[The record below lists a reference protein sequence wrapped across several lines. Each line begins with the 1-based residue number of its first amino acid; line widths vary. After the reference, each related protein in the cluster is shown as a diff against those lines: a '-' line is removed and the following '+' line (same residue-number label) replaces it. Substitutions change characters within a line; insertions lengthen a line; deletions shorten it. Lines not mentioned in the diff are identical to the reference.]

1 MAEIQA
7 DVHKHLSCSDQDMDT
22 LKAKQSANLKLANC
36 HSKKSMYQDH
46 GEPTSSTVETAA
58 KDKLESNNQSKKSMY
73 QDHGEPTSST
83 VETAAKD
90 KLESNNQSLMHVG
103 TGSSTHAEPRKELN
117 ESVRHGTSI
126 FPFAAYVWDP
136 QPCASRVP
144 LHWHKELE
152 LVRFS
157 NGEYEISVD
166 MHNVVVKS
174 DAFLLLPGNIMH
186 TFTLPANC
194 QESAIVFDPNM
205 LSFSAYDEVQS
216 EIFEPLMSSNIP
228 LPPIVTTDHPAFNRI
243 DKLYRYC
250 VRHGGTSNASERL
263 LIKAKILEILAI
275 YHEYGLIS
283 RKEMHGQKVKSKQDK
298 LKELLNYVDAH
309 YAGPI
314 TIRDASLRLGV
325 TDQYFCR
332 YFRRVTGMS
341 FTEYLNDLRLRRAT
355 KEIELTNRPI
365 SDIAFDH
372 GFENAGYFF
381 KNFKLKYGIT
391 PLRYRKKFLQENG
404 RNSKAHNNYGAA
416 FDHGFENAG
425 YFFKN
430 FKLKYGIT
438 PLRYR
443 KKFLQE
449 NGRNSKAHNNYGAAF
464 SPVDAN
470 HTSAM
475 HDRDIN
481 TIMNVPASDDSSHD
495 HFVSQGLIA
504 ADVFMS
510 DKEAGTHA
518 QGSMHSTADAA
529 PSATDP
535 SLKALSHQAA
545 IDEQAS
551 LADDPSLPSLA
562 KDRGTHE
569 LKSHDAH
576 QYSANN
582 SHAMNF
588 GGDSAQHFDEEA
600 FYDDEYDD
608 EELSANELSAAAQQ
622 RQAASSSSTMPLS
635 SKAVPNRAEEIAA
648 QLRCQDPKTGTS
660 CFAVATTDS
669 DIKALLRTRQIKHL
683 EASES
688 EDELF
693 DDDEHEEIVYPNK
706 ASDSNAADATP
717 NKSRLELINSGLHE
731 LTQNN
736 GRSVLSAASKPRQ
749 SRFIKNTQEPDTT
762 PKKQNFVS
770 ALEEF
775 QSGKLLRA
783 ATKSKSSD
791 KSDAQSN
798 AKQLKEQTKS
808 LINSQLDAQVIAKPT
823 AADNLTTEAKLRDN
837 SSLEVEGE
845 DPPSSSEILRR
856 AHEQKLKTDAQYA
869 AKQQQKQLKPANRA
883 ELRAKIAE
891 LEERRKNQ
899 DPFSI

>member
-1 MAEIQA
+1 MQFF
-7 DVHKHLSCSDQDMDT
+7 CSDQDMDT
-22 LKAKQSANLKLANC
+22 LKAKHSANLKLANC

-46 GEPTSSTVETAA
+46 SETTSSTVDPAA
-58 KDKLESNNQSKKSMY
+58 KDKLESN
-73 QDHGEPTSST
+73 
-83 VETAAKD
+83 
-90 KLESNNQSLMHVG
+90 KLSLMHVG
-103 TGSSTHAEPRKELN
+103 TGSITHAEPRKELN

-263 LIKAKILEILAI
+263 LIKAKLLEILAI

-416 FDHGFENAG
+416 F
-425 YFFKN
+425 
-430 FKLKYGIT
+430 
-438 PLRYR
+438 
-443 KKFLQE
+443 
-449 NGRNSKAHNNYGAAF
+449 

-481 TIMNVPASDDSSHD
+481 TIMNVPASDDSNHD

-504 ADVFMS
+504 ADVFLS
-510 DKEAGTHA
+510 AKEDGNHA
-518 QGSMHSTADAA
+518 QVSMHSTADAA
-529 PSATDP
+529 PSATVP
-535 SLKALSHQAA
+535 SLKALSNQAA

-551 LADDPSLPSLA
+551 LADDPSVASIASESSHL
-562 KDRGTHE
+562 E
-569 LKSHDAH
+569 LKSHDAQ

-588 GGDSAQHFDEEA
+588 GGDSARHFDEEA
-600 FYDDEYDD
+600 FYDDEFED
-608 EELSANELSAAAQQ
+608 EELSANELSAA
-622 RQAASSSSTMPLS
+622 SSSSTLPLS

-648 QLRCQDPKTGTS
+648 QLRCQAPKTGNS
-660 CFAVATTDS
+660 CFPVATTDS

-693 DDDEHEEIVYPNK
+693 DDDEHEEIVYPNQSPDNSSTD
-706 ASDSNAADATP
+706 ASP
-717 NKSRLELINSGLHE
+717 NKSRMELINSGLHE

-736 GRSVLSAASKPRQ
+736 GRSVLNGVSKPRQ
-749 SRFIKNTQEPDTT
+749 SRFIQNTQEPETP

-775 QSGKLLRA
+775 QSGKMLRA
-783 ATKSKSSD
+783 AAKSKSSD
-791 KSDAQSN
+791 KSEAQSN

-808 LINSQLDAQVIAKPT
+808 LINSQLDAQVVAKP
-823 AADNLTTEAKLRDN
+823 AAAESITTEAKLRDN
-837 SSLEVEGE
+837 NSLDVEGE

>member
-1 MAEIQA
+1 MQ
-7 DVHKHLSCSDQDMDT
+7 LTCSDKDMDT

-36 HSKKSMYQDH
+36 HSKKSMYQDY
-46 GEPTSSTVETAA
+46 GEPTSSPVETAA
-58 KDKLESNNQSKKSMY
+58 KDKIESN
-73 QDHGEPTSST
+73 
-83 VETAAKD
+83 
-90 KLESNNQSLMHVG
+90 KLSLMHVG

-117 ESVRHGTSI
+117 ECVRHGTSI

-263 LIKAKILEILAI
+263 LIKAKLLEILAI

-332 YFRRVTGMS
+332 YFRRVIGMS

-391 PLRYRKKFLQENG
+391 PLKYRKKFLQENG
-404 RNSKAHNNYGAA
+404 RNSKAY
-416 FDHGFENAG
+416 
-425 YFFKN
+425 
-430 FKLKYGIT
+430 
-438 PLRYR
+438 
-443 KKFLQE
+443 
-449 NGRNSKAHNNYGAAF
+449 NNYGAAF
-464 SPVDAN
+464 SPVDTN

-481 TIMNVPASDDSSHD
+481 TIMNVPASDDSNHD

-510 DKEAGTHA
+510 AKEDDTHA

-535 SLKALSHQAA
+535 SLKALSNQAS
-545 IDEQAS
+545 IDGQAS
-551 LADDPSLPSLA
+551 LADDPSLPSLV
-562 KDRGTHE
+562 KERGAHE
-569 LKSHDAH
+569 LKSHNAH

-588 GGDSAQHFDEEA
+588 GGNSVQHFDEEA
-600 FYDDEYDD
+600 FYDDEYED

-648 QLRCQDPKTGTS
+648 QLRCQDPKTGKS

-693 DDDEHEEIVYPNK
+693 DDDEHEEIVYTNK
-706 ASDSNAADATP
+706 ASDNNATDATP
-717 NKSRLELINSGLHE
+717 NKSRMELINSGLHE

-736 GRSVLSAASKPRQ
+736 GRSVLSAVSKPRQ
-749 SRFIKNTQEPDTT
+749 SRFIKNTQEPETP

-783 ATKSKSSD
+783 AAKSKSSD

-808 LINSQLDAQVIAKPT
+808 LINSQLDAQVAKP
-823 AADNLTTEAKLRDN
+823 AYAENITTEAKLRDN
-837 SSLEVEGE
+837 SSLEVEGV

>member
-1 MAEIQA
+1 MQ
-7 DVHKHLSCSDQDMDT
+7 LTCSDQDMDT

-46 GEPTSSTVETAA
+46 GEPTSSPVETAA
-58 KDKLESNNQSKKSMY
+58 KDKIEAN
-73 QDHGEPTSST
+73 
-83 VETAAKD
+83 
-90 KLESNNQSLMHVG
+90 KLSLMHVG

-263 LIKAKILEILAI
+263 LIKAKLLEILAI

-391 PLRYRKKFLQENG
+391 PLKYRKKFLQENG
-404 RNSKAHNNYGAA
+404 RNSKAY
-416 FDHGFENAG
+416 
-425 YFFKN
+425 
-430 FKLKYGIT
+430 
-438 PLRYR
+438 
-443 KKFLQE
+443 
-449 NGRNSKAHNNYGAAF
+449 NNYGAAF
-464 SPVDAN
+464 SPVDTN

-481 TIMNVPASDDSSHD
+481 TIMNVPASDDSNHD

-504 ADVFMS
+504 ADVFMRA
-510 DKEAGTHA
+510 KEDDSHA

-535 SLKALSHQAA
+535 SLKALSNQAS
-545 IDEQAS
+545 IDGQAS

-562 KDRGTHE
+562 KESAPYE
-569 LKSHDAH
+569 LRSHDAH

-582 SHAMNF
+582 SQAMNF
-588 GGDSAQHFDEEA
+588 GGDRAQHFDEEA
-600 FYDDEYDD
+600 FYDDEYED
-608 EELSANELSAAAQQ
+608 EELSANELS
-622 RQAASSSSTMPLS
+622 AASSSSTMPLS

-648 QLRCQDPKTGTS
+648 QLRCQDPKTGKS

-693 DDDEHEEIVYPNK
+693 DDDEHEEIVYTNK
-706 ASDSNAADATP
+706 ASDNNATDATP
-717 NKSRLELINSGLHE
+717 NKSRMELINSGLHE

-736 GRSVLSAASKPRQ
+736 GRSVLSAVSKPRQ
-749 SRFIKNTQEPDTT
+749 SRFIKNTQEPETP

-783 ATKSKSSD
+783 AAKSKSSD

-808 LINSQLDAQVIAKPT
+808 LINSQLDAQVAKP
-823 AADNLTTEAKLRDN
+823 ADAENITTEAKLRDN
-837 SSLEVEGE
+837 SSLEVEGV

>member
-7 DVHKHLSCSDQDMDT
+7 DVHMQFFCSDQDMDT
-22 LKAKQSANLKLANC
+22 LKAKHSANLKLANC

-46 GEPTSSTVETAA
+46 SEPTSSTVDPAA
-58 KDKLESNNQSKKSMY
+58 KDKLESN
-73 QDHGEPTSST
+73 
-83 VETAAKD
+83 
-90 KLESNNQSLMHVG
+90 KLSLMHVG
-103 TGSSTHAEPRKELN
+103 TGSITHAEPRKELN

-263 LIKAKILEILAI
+263 LIKAKLLEILAI

-416 FDHGFENAG
+416 F
-425 YFFKN
+425 
-430 FKLKYGIT
+430 
-438 PLRYR
+438 
-443 KKFLQE
+443 
-449 NGRNSKAHNNYGAAF
+449 

-481 TIMNVPASDDSSHD
+481 TIMNVPASDDSNHD

-504 ADVFMS
+504 ADVFLS
-510 DKEAGTHA
+510 AKEDGNHA
-518 QGSMHSTADAA
+518 QVSMHSTADAA
-529 PSATDP
+529 PSATAP
-535 SLKALSHQAA
+535 SLKAFSNQAA

-551 LADDPSLPSLA
+551 LADDPSVASIASESGPL
-562 KDRGTHE
+562 E
-569 LKSHDAH
+569 LKSHDAQ

-588 GGDSAQHFDEEA
+588 GGDSARHFDEEA
-600 FYDDEYDD
+600 FYDDEFED
-608 EELSANELSAAAQQ
+608 EELSANELSAA
-622 RQAASSSSTMPLS
+622 SSSSTLPLS

-648 QLRCQDPKTGTS
+648 QLRCQAPKTGNS
-660 CFAVATTDS
+660 CFPVATTDS

-693 DDDEHEEIVYPNK
+693 DDDEHEEIVYPNQAPDNSSTD
-706 ASDSNAADATP
+706 ASP
-717 NKSRLELINSGLHE
+717 NKSRMELINSGLHE

-736 GRSVLSAASKPRQ
+736 GRSVLNGVSKPRQ
-749 SRFIKNTQEPDTT
+749 SRFIQNTQEPETP

-775 QSGKLLRA
+775 QSGKMLRA
-783 ATKSKSSD
+783 AAKSKSID
-791 KSDAQSN
+791 KSNAQSH

-808 LINSQLDAQVIAKPT
+808 LINSQLDAQVVAKP
-823 AADNLTTEAKLRDN
+823 AAANSITTEAKLRDN
-837 SSLEVEGE
+837 SSLEVEDV
-845 DPPSSSEILRR
+845 DPHSSSEILRR
-856 AHEQKLKTDAQYA
+856 AHEQKLKTDAEYA

>member
-7 DVHKHLSCSDQDMDT
+7 DVHMQLTCSDQDMDT

-46 GEPTSSTVETAA
+46 CDPTSSSVETAA
-58 KDKLESNNQSKKSMY
+58 KDKIESN
-73 QDHGEPTSST
+73 
-83 VETAAKD
+83 
-90 KLESNNQSLMHVG
+90 KLSLMHVG

-117 ESVRHGTSI
+117 ECVRHGTSI

-263 LIKAKILEILAI
+263 LIKAKLLEILAI

-391 PLRYRKKFLQENG
+391 PLKYRKKFLQENG
-404 RNSKAHNNYGAA
+404 RNSKAY
-416 FDHGFENAG
+416 
-425 YFFKN
+425 
-430 FKLKYGIT
+430 
-438 PLRYR
+438 
-443 KKFLQE
+443 
-449 NGRNSKAHNNYGAAF
+449 NNYGAAF
-464 SPVDAN
+464 SPVDTN

-481 TIMNVPASDDSSHD
+481 TIMNVPASDDSNHD

-504 ADVFMS
+504 ADAFMS
-510 DKEAGTHA
+510 AKEDDTHA
-518 QGSMHSTADAA
+518 QGSMHSSADAA

-535 SLKALSHQAA
+535 SLKALSN
-545 IDEQAS
+545 QAS
-551 LADDPSLPSLA
+551 IDGQARLADDPSLPSLV
-562 KDRGTHE
+562 KESGPYE
-569 LKSHDAH
+569 LRSHDAH

-582 SHAMNF
+582 SQAMNF

-600 FYDDEYDD
+600 FYDDEYED
-608 EELSANELSAAAQQ
+608 EELSANELS
-622 RQAASSSSTMPLS
+622 AASSSSTMPLS

-648 QLRCQDPKTGTS
+648 QLRCQDPKTGKS

-693 DDDEHEEIVYPNK
+693 DDDEHEEIVYQNK
-706 ASDSNAADATP
+706 ASDNNATDATP
-717 NKSRLELINSGLHE
+717 NKSRMELINSGLHE

-736 GRSVLSAASKPRQ
+736 GRSVLSAVSKPRQ
-749 SRFIKNTQEPDTT
+749 SRFIKNTQEPETP

-783 ATKSKSSD
+783 AAKSKSSY

-808 LINSQLDAQVIAKPT
+808 LINSQLDAQVAKP
-823 AADNLTTEAKLRDN
+823 ADAENITTEAKLRDN
-837 SSLEVEGE
+837 SSLEVEGV

>member
-1 MAEIQA
+1 MQ
-7 DVHKHLSCSDQDMDT
+7 LTCSDQDMDT

-46 GEPTSSTVETAA
+46 CEPTSSSVETAA
-58 KDKLESNNQSKKSMY
+58 KDKIESN
-73 QDHGEPTSST
+73 
-83 VETAAKD
+83 
-90 KLESNNQSLMHVG
+90 KLSLMHVG

-117 ESVRHGTSI
+117 ECVRHGTSI

-263 LIKAKILEILAI
+263 LIKAKLLEILAI

-391 PLRYRKKFLQENG
+391 PLKYRKKFLQENG
-404 RNSKAHNNYGAA
+404 RNSKAY
-416 FDHGFENAG
+416 
-425 YFFKN
+425 
-430 FKLKYGIT
+430 
-438 PLRYR
+438 
-443 KKFLQE
+443 
-449 NGRNSKAHNNYGAAF
+449 NNYGAAF
-464 SPVDAN
+464 SPVDTN

-481 TIMNVPASDDSSHD
+481 TIMNVPASDDSNHD

-504 ADVFMS
+504 ADAFMS
-510 DKEAGTHA
+510 ANEDDTHA

-535 SLKALSHQAA
+535 SLKALSN
-545 IDEQAS
+545 QAS
-551 LADDPSLPSLA
+551 IDGQARLADDPRVASL
-562 KDRGTHE
+562 TNE

-600 FYDDEYDD
+600 FYDDEYED
-608 EELSANELSAAAQQ
+608 EELSANELS
-622 RQAASSSSTMPLS
+622 AASSSSTMPLS

-648 QLRCQDPKTGTS
+648 QLRCPDPKTGKS

-693 DDDEHEEIVYPNK
+693 DDDEHEEIVYTNK
-706 ASDSNAADATP
+706 ASDNNATDATP
-717 NKSRLELINSGLHE
+717 NKSRMELINSGLHE

-736 GRSVLSAASKPRQ
+736 GRSVLSAVSKPRQ
-749 SRFIKNTQEPDTT
+749 SRFIKNTQEPETP

-783 ATKSKSSD
+783 AAKSKSSD

-808 LINSQLDAQVIAKPT
+808 LINSQLDAQVAKP
-823 AADNLTTEAKLRDN
+823 ADAENITTEAKLRDN
-837 SSLEVEGE
+837 SSLEVEGV

-891 LEERRKNQ
+891 LEERRRNQ

>member
-1 MAEIQA
+1 MQ
-7 DVHKHLSCSDQDMDT
+7 LTCSDKDMDT

-36 HSKKSMYQDH
+36 HSKKSMYQDY
-46 GEPTSSTVETAA
+46 GEPTSSPVETAA
-58 KDKLESNNQSKKSMY
+58 KDKIESN
-73 QDHGEPTSST
+73 
-83 VETAAKD
+83 
-90 KLESNNQSLMHVG
+90 KLSLMHVG

-117 ESVRHGTSI
+117 ECVRHGTSI

-263 LIKAKILEILAI
+263 LIKAKLLEILAI

-391 PLRYRKKFLQENG
+391 PLKYRKKFLQENG
-404 RNSKAHNNYGAA
+404 RNSKAY
-416 FDHGFENAG
+416 
-425 YFFKN
+425 
-430 FKLKYGIT
+430 
-438 PLRYR
+438 
-443 KKFLQE
+443 
-449 NGRNSKAHNNYGAAF
+449 NNYGAAF
-464 SPVDAN
+464 SPVDTN

-481 TIMNVPASDDSSHD
+481 TIMNVPASDDSNHD

-510 DKEAGTHA
+510 AKEDDTHA

-535 SLKALSHQAA
+535 SLKALSNQAS
-545 IDEQAS
+545 IDGQAS
-551 LADDPSLPSLA
+551 LADDPSLPSLV
-562 KDRGTHE
+562 KERGAHE
-569 LKSHDAH
+569 LKSHNAH

-588 GGDSAQHFDEEA
+588 GGNSVQHFDEEA
-600 FYDDEYDD
+600 FYDDEYED

-648 QLRCQDPKTGTS
+648 QLRCQDPKTGKS

-693 DDDEHEEIVYPNK
+693 DDDEHEEIVYTNK
-706 ASDSNAADATP
+706 ASDNNATDATP
-717 NKSRLELINSGLHE
+717 NKSRMELINSGLHE

-736 GRSVLSAASKPRQ
+736 GRSVLSAVSKPRQ
-749 SRFIKNTQEPDTT
+749 SRFIKNTQEPETP

-783 ATKSKSSD
+783 AAKSKSSD

-808 LINSQLDAQVIAKPT
+808 LINSQLDAQVAKP
-823 AADNLTTEAKLRDN
+823 AYAENITTEAKLRDN
-837 SSLEVEGE
+837 SSLEVEGV

>member
-1 MAEIQA
+1 MQ
-7 DVHKHLSCSDQDMDT
+7 LTCSDQDMDT

-46 GEPTSSTVETAA
+46 CEPTSSSVETAA
-58 KDKLESNNQSKKSMY
+58 KDKIESNKI
-73 QDHGEPTSST
+73 
-83 VETAAKD
+83 
-90 KLESNNQSLMHVG
+90 SLMHVG

-117 ESVRHGTSI
+117 ECVRHGTSI

-263 LIKAKILEILAI
+263 LIKAKLLEILAI

-391 PLRYRKKFLQENG
+391 PLKYRKKFLQENG
-404 RNSKAHNNYGAA
+404 RNSKAY
-416 FDHGFENAG
+416 
-425 YFFKN
+425 
-430 FKLKYGIT
+430 
-438 PLRYR
+438 
-443 KKFLQE
+443 
-449 NGRNSKAHNNYGAAF
+449 NNYGAAF
-464 SPVDAN
+464 SPVDTN

-481 TIMNVPASDDSSHD
+481 TIMNVPASDDSNHD

-504 ADVFMS
+504 ADVFMRA
-510 DKEAGTHA
+510 KEDDTHA

-535 SLKALSHQAA
+535 SLKALSN
-545 IDEQAS
+545 QAS
-551 LADDPSLPSLA
+551 IDGQALLADDPSLPSLA
-562 KDRGTHE
+562 KESGSDE
-569 LKSHDAH
+569 LRSHDAH

-582 SHAMNF
+582 SQAMNF

-600 FYDDEYDD
+600 FYDDEYED
-608 EELSANELSAAAQQ
+608 EELSANELS
-622 RQAASSSSTMPLS
+622 AASSSSTMPLS

-648 QLRCQDPKTGTS
+648 QLRCQDPKTGKS

-669 DIKALLRTRQIKHL
+669 DIKALLRTHQIKHL

-693 DDDEHEEIVYPNK
+693 DDDEHEEIVYQNK
-706 ASDSNAADATP
+706 ASDNNATDATP
-717 NKSRLELINSGLHE
+717 NKSRMELINSGLHE

-736 GRSVLSAASKPRQ
+736 GRSVLSAVSKPRQ
-749 SRFIKNTQEPDTT
+749 SRFIKNTQEPETP

-783 ATKSKSSD
+783 AAKSKSSD

-808 LINSQLDAQVIAKPT
+808 LINSQLDAQVAKPAT
-823 AADNLTTEAKLRDN
+823 AESITTEAKLRDN
-837 SSLEVEGE
+837 SSLEVEGV

>member
-7 DVHKHLSCSDQDMDT
+7 DVHMQLTCSDKDMDT

-36 HSKKSMYQDH
+36 HSKKSMYQDY
-46 GEPTSSTVETAA
+46 GEPTSSPVETAA
-58 KDKLESNNQSKKSMY
+58 KDKIESN
-73 QDHGEPTSST
+73 
-83 VETAAKD
+83 
-90 KLESNNQSLMHVG
+90 KLSLMHVG

-117 ESVRHGTSI
+117 ECVRHGTSI

-263 LIKAKILEILAI
+263 LIKAKLLEILAI

-391 PLRYRKKFLQENG
+391 PLKYRKKFLQENG
-404 RNSKAHNNYGAA
+404 RNSKAY
-416 FDHGFENAG
+416 
-425 YFFKN
+425 
-430 FKLKYGIT
+430 
-438 PLRYR
+438 
-443 KKFLQE
+443 
-449 NGRNSKAHNNYGAAF
+449 NNYGAAF
-464 SPVDAN
+464 SPVDTN

-481 TIMNVPASDDSSHD
+481 TIMNVPASDDSNHD

-504 ADVFMS
+504 ADVFMRA
-510 DKEAGTHA
+510 KEDDTHA

-535 SLKALSHQAA
+535 SLKALSNQAS
-545 IDEQAS
+545 IDGQAS

-562 KDRGTHE
+562 KESGPYE
-569 LKSHDAH
+569 LRSHDAH
-576 QYSANN
+576 QYSANI
-582 SHAMNF
+582 SQAMNF

-600 FYDDEYDD
+600 FYDDEYED
-608 EELSANELSAAAQQ
+608 EELSANELS
-622 RQAASSSSTMPLS
+622 AASSSSTMPLS

-648 QLRCQDPKTGTS
+648 QLRCQDPKTGKS

-693 DDDEHEEIVYPNK
+693 DDDEHEEIVYTNK
-706 ASDSNAADATP
+706 ASDNNATDATP
-717 NKSRLELINSGLHE
+717 NKSRMELINSGLHE

-736 GRSVLSAASKPRQ
+736 GRCVLSAVSKPRQ
-749 SRFIKNTQEPDTT
+749 SRFIKNTQEPETP

-783 ATKSKSSD
+783 AAKSKSSD

-808 LINSQLDAQVIAKPT
+808 LINSQLDAQVAKP
-823 AADNLTTEAKLRDN
+823 AYAENITTEAKLRDN
-837 SSLEVEGE
+837 SSLEVEGV

>member
-1 MAEIQA
+1 MQ
-7 DVHKHLSCSDQDMDT
+7 LTCSDQDMDT

-46 GEPTSSTVETAA
+46 CEPTSSSVETAA
-58 KDKLESNNQSKKSMY
+58 KDKIESN
-73 QDHGEPTSST
+73 
-83 VETAAKD
+83 
-90 KLESNNQSLMHVG
+90 KLSLMHVG

-117 ESVRHGTSI
+117 ECVRHGTSI

-205 LSFSAYDEVQS
+205 LSFNAYDEVQS

-263 LIKAKILEILAI
+263 LIKAKLLEILAI

-391 PLRYRKKFLQENG
+391 PLKYRKKFLQENG
-404 RNSKAHNNYGAA
+404 RNSKAY
-416 FDHGFENAG
+416 
-425 YFFKN
+425 
-430 FKLKYGIT
+430 
-438 PLRYR
+438 
-443 KKFLQE
+443 
-449 NGRNSKAHNNYGAAF
+449 NNYGAAF
-464 SPVDAN
+464 SPVDTN

-481 TIMNVPASDDSSHD
+481 TIMNVPASDDSNHD

-504 ADVFMS
+504 ADVFMRA
-510 DKEAGTHA
+510 KEDDTHA

-535 SLKALSHQAA
+535 SLKAPSNQAS
-545 IDEQAS
+545 IDGQAS

-562 KDRGTHE
+562 KESGPYE
-569 LKSHDAH
+569 LRSHDAH

-582 SHAMNF
+582 SQAMNF

-600 FYDDEYDD
+600 FYDDEYED
-608 EELSANELSAAAQQ
+608 EELSANELS
-622 RQAASSSSTMPLS
+622 AASSSSTMPLS

-648 QLRCQDPKTGTS
+648 QLRCQDPKTGKS

-693 DDDEHEEIVYPNK
+693 DDDEHEEIVYTNK
-706 ASDSNAADATP
+706 ASDNNATDATP
-717 NKSRLELINSGLHE
+717 NKSRMELINSGLHE

-736 GRSVLSAASKPRQ
+736 GRSVLSAISKPRQ
-749 SRFIKNTQEPDTT
+749 SRFIKNTQEPETP

-783 ATKSKSSD
+783 AAKSKSSD

-808 LINSQLDAQVIAKPT
+808 LINSQLDAQVAKP
-823 AADNLTTEAKLRDN
+823 ADAESITTEAKLRDN
-837 SSLEVEGE
+837 SSLEVEGV

>member
-1 MAEIQA
+1 MQ
-7 DVHKHLSCSDQDMDT
+7 LTCSDQDMDT

-46 GEPTSSTVETAA
+46 CEPTSSSVETAA
-58 KDKLESNNQSKKSMY
+58 KDKIESN
-73 QDHGEPTSST
+73 
-83 VETAAKD
+83 
-90 KLESNNQSLMHVG
+90 KLSLMHVG

-117 ESVRHGTSI
+117 ECVRHGTSI

-205 LSFSAYDEVQS
+205 LSFNAYDEVQS

-263 LIKAKILEILAI
+263 LIKAKLLEILAI

-391 PLRYRKKFLQENG
+391 PLKYRKKFLQENG
-404 RNSKAHNNYGAA
+404 RNSKAY
-416 FDHGFENAG
+416 
-425 YFFKN
+425 
-430 FKLKYGIT
+430 
-438 PLRYR
+438 
-443 KKFLQE
+443 
-449 NGRNSKAHNNYGAAF
+449 NNYGAAF
-464 SPVDAN
+464 SPVDTN

-481 TIMNVPASDDSSHD
+481 TIMNVPASDDSNHD

-510 DKEAGTHA
+510 AKEDGTHA

-535 SLKALSHQAA
+535 SLKALSNQAS
-545 IDEQAS
+545 IDGQAS
-551 LADDPSLPSLA
+551 LADDPSLPSLV
-562 KDRGTHE
+562 KESGTHE
-569 LKSHDAH
+569 LRSHDAH

-582 SHAMNF
+582 SQAMNF
-588 GGDSAQHFDEEA
+588 GGDSAQHFGGDRAQHFDEEA
-600 FYDDEYDD
+600 FYDDEYED
-608 EELSANELSAAAQQ
+608 EELSANELN
-622 RQAASSSSTMPLS
+622 AASSSSTMSLS

-648 QLRCQDPKTGTS
+648 QLRCQDPKTGKS

-693 DDDEHEEIVYPNK
+693 DDDEHEEIVYTNK
-706 ASDSNAADATP
+706 ASDNNATDATP
-717 NKSRLELINSGLHE
+717 NKSRMELINSGLHE

-736 GRSVLSAASKPRQ
+736 GRSVLSAVSKPRQ
-749 SRFIKNTQEPDTT
+749 SRFIKNTQEPETP

-783 ATKSKSSD
+783 AAKSKSSD
-791 KSDAQSN
+791 KSDAQSK

-808 LINSQLDAQVIAKPT
+808 LINSQLDAQVAKP
-823 AADNLTTEAKLRDN
+823 ADAENITTEAKLRDN
-837 SSLEVEGE
+837 SSLEVEGV

>member
-7 DVHKHLSCSDQDMDT
+7 DVHMQLSCSDQDMDT

-36 HSKKSMYQDH
+36 H
-46 GEPTSSTVETAA
+46 
-58 KDKLESNNQSKKSMY
+58 SKKSMY

-416 FDHGFENAG
+416 F
-425 YFFKN
+425 
-430 FKLKYGIT
+430 
-438 PLRYR
+438 
-443 KKFLQE
+443 
-449 NGRNSKAHNNYGAAF
+449 

-481 TIMNVPASDDSSHD
+481 TIMNVPASDDSNHE

-510 DKEAGTHA
+510 DKEDGTHA
-518 QGSMHSTADAA
+518 RGSMHSTADAA

-535 SLKALSHQAA
+535 SLNALSHQAA

-551 LADDPSLPSLA
+551 LADDPSLPSLV
-562 KDRGTHE
+562 KESGTHE

-600 FYDDEYDD
+600 FYDDEYED
-608 EELSANELSAAAQQ
+608 EELSANELSAAAQP

-648 QLRCQDPKTGTS
+648 QLRCQDPKTGKS

-693 DDDEHEEIVYPNK
+693 DDDEHEEIVNPNK
-706 ASDSNAADATP
+706 ASDNNATDAIP
-717 NKSRLELINSGLHE
+717 NKSRMELINSGLHE

-783 ATKSKSSD
+783 AAKSKSSD

-808 LINSQLDAQVIAKPT
+808 LINSQLDAPVVAKP
-823 AADNLTTEAKLRDN
+823 AAAESITTEAKLRDN

>member
-7 DVHKHLSCSDQDMDT
+7 DVHMQLTCSDQDMDT
-22 LKAKQSANLKLANC
+22 LKAKQSTNLKLANC

-46 GEPTSSTVETAA
+46 CEPTSSSVETAA
-58 KDKLESNNQSKKSMY
+58 KDKIESN
-73 QDHGEPTSST
+73 
-83 VETAAKD
+83 
-90 KLESNNQSLMHVG
+90 KLSLMHVG

-117 ESVRHGTSI
+117 ECVRHGTSI

-263 LIKAKILEILAI
+263 LIKAKLLEILAI

-391 PLRYRKKFLQENG
+391 PLKYRKKFLQENG
-404 RNSKAHNNYGAA
+404 RNSKAY
-416 FDHGFENAG
+416 
-425 YFFKN
+425 
-430 FKLKYGIT
+430 
-438 PLRYR
+438 
-443 KKFLQE
+443 
-449 NGRNSKAHNNYGAAF
+449 NNYGAAF
-464 SPVDAN
+464 SPVDTN

-481 TIMNVPASDDSSHD
+481 TIMNVPASDDSNHD

-504 ADVFMS
+504 ADVFMRA
-510 DKEAGTHA
+510 KEDDTHA

-535 SLKALSHQAA
+535 SLKALSNQAS
-545 IDEQAS
+545 IDGQAS

-562 KDRGTHE
+562 KESGPYE
-569 LKSHDAH
+569 LRSHDAH

-582 SHAMNF
+582 SQAMNF

-600 FYDDEYDD
+600 FYDDEYED
-608 EELSANELSAAAQQ
+608 EELSANELS
-622 RQAASSSSTMPLS
+622 AASSSSTMPLS

-648 QLRCQDPKTGTS
+648 QLRCQDPKTGKS

-693 DDDEHEEIVYPNK
+693 DDDEHEEIVYQNK
-706 ASDSNAADATP
+706 ASDNNATDATP
-717 NKSRLELINSGLHE
+717 NKSRMELINSGLHE

-736 GRSVLSAASKPRQ
+736 GRSVLSAVSKPRQ
-749 SRFIKNTQEPDTT
+749 SRFIKNTQEPETP

-783 ATKSKSSD
+783 AAKSKSSD
-791 KSDAQSN
+791 KSEAQSN

-808 LINSQLDAQVIAKPT
+808 LFNSQLDAPVVAKP
-823 AADNLTTEAKLRDN
+823 AAAESITTEAKLRDN